1 MKIWRLEC
9 SHGGDPLYTWA
20 FFKNK
25 PDYKTLAN
33 EFKDY
38 RTEPIPEDVLSKLI
52 NTGRA
57 IFKCDDFY
65 LEEVE
70 VIENDSLL

>member
-1 MKIWRLEC
+1 VKIWRLEC
-9 SHGGDPLYTWA
+9 SHSGDSLHTWA

-25 PDYKTLAN
+25 PDCKTLAN

-38 RTEPIPEDVLSKLI
+38 RTEPIPEDVLSQLI
-52 NTGRA
+52 NTGRV
-57 IFKCDDFY
+57 IFKHDDFY

-70 VIENDSLL
+70 VIENDE